1 MTSISS
7 RVPTHRDEVVT
18 LMGQA
23 ELQFTYN
30 NEKTVSSTIFM
41 QGNISNLLRSD
52 ILRKIELNWEELFKC
67 DNQEETVTFVD
78 DVSLNK
84 ILSCHQ
90 SVFDKVLETLK
101 NDEVTLK
108 IKLDAILKF
117 LEPMP
122 YAIHLRIELEKI
134 LNILLLAEYSNL
146 YYIRSIF

>member
-1 MTSISS
+1 M
-7 RVPTHRDEVVT
+7 
-18 LMGQA
+18 
-23 ELQFTYN
+23 
-30 NEKTVSSTIFM
+30 
-41 QGNISNLLRSD
+41 LRSD

-78 DVSLNK
+78 DISLNK

-117 LEPMP
+117 LEPIP
-122 YAIHLRIELEKI
+122 YAMHLRIELEKKIKYLFTSGVLELILHSQYI
-134 LNILLLAEYSNL
+134 LNGLPNSPNG
-146 YYIRSIF
+146 

>member
-1 MTSISS
+1 M
-7 RVPTHRDEVVT
+7 
-18 LMGQA
+18 
-23 ELQFTYN
+23 
-30 NEKTVSSTIFM
+30 
-41 QGNISNLLRSD
+41 LRSD

-67 DNQEETVTFVD
+67 DNQEETVTFVE